1 MVLHLKSSSRSSTIP
16 KIVAISGHFIFTG
29 NWHFVNILNDTFFS
43 HRALAYALEATV
55 VQQLIYRVS
64 SRISYARGGGG
75 EKCDV
80 IACIFVCYTERSMNY
95 KVRFSCAA
103 IVVVRMLQNR
113 RRNEKKIWKPFVQCR
128 KRWKEYHNNHKNG
141 NHFLNARLEN
151 YLLVSDPT
159 YRLGEQREDREEK
172 KHTHKPKQVSRR
184 RRRRRCQSQNQS
196 SMHIAHTNDA
206 LQIYYT
212 SNALLFCWLTF
223 YELHQRRRLFEEDE
237 KKTLEMKRAAI
248 DIVEQRL

>member
-64 SRISYARGGGG
+64 SRILYARGGG
-75 EKCDV
+75 EKYDV

-113 RRNEKKIWKPFVQCR
+113 RRNEKKNMKTIR
-128 KRWKEYHNNHKNG
+128 AMSKEME
-141 NHFLNARLEN
+141 RI
-151 YLLVSDPT
+151 P
-159 YRLGEQREDREEK
+159 Q
-172 KHTHKPKQVSRR
+172 
-184 RRRRRCQSQNQS
+184 
-196 SMHIAHTNDA
+196 
-206 LQIYYT
+206 
-212 SNALLFCWLTF
+212 
-223 YELHQRRRLFEEDE
+223 
-237 KKTLEMKRAAI
+237 
-248 DIVEQRL
+248 

>member
-1 MVLHLKSSSRSSTIP
+1 M
-16 KIVAISGHFIFTG
+16 
-29 NWHFVNILNDTFFS
+29 
-43 HRALAYALEATV
+43 
-55 VQQLIYRVS
+55 
-64 SRISYARGGGG
+64 
-75 EKCDV
+75 
-80 IACIFVCYTERSMNY
+80 
-95 KVRFSCAA
+95 
-103 IVVVRMLQNR
+103 
-113 RRNEKKIWKPFVQCR
+113 QCR

-172 KHTHKPKQVSRR
+172 KHTHKPKQVS